1 MSLRLC
7 SRAPE
12 TTITL
17 FGGICDQ
24 FSQANR
30 RSTASS
36 AYPGR
41 VTTHLAAFALASA
54 GGDPLRLAT
63 AVRAAPPLMQAL
75 RAARDVGAPDWLVC
89 AGAIRDAVWDALHDR
104 PPTAL
109 PRDVDLGFFDSRDLN
124 AERDEAVEAA
134 LRARAPALPWEAKNQ
149 AAVHLWYPQRFGLA
163 VPPFRSCAEAV
174 ATFPETAACV
184 GVRLLVDDDMLVVA
198 PHGLG
203 DLLGCVCRHN
213 PARVPPGVYERR
225 VAEKGWRERWPR
237 MRYVP
242 SGA

>member
-1 MSLRLC
+1 
-7 SRAPE
+7 
-12 TTITL
+12 L

-54 GGDPLRLAT
+54 GGDALRLAT

-109 PRDVDLGFFDSRDLN
+109 PRDVDLGFFDSRDLS

-149 AAVHLWYPQRFGLA
+149 AAVHLWYPERFGLA
-163 VPPFRSCAEAV
+163 VAPFRSCAEAV
-174 ATFPETAACV
+174 ATFPETR
-184 GVRLLVDDDMLVVA
+184 GVRRRAA
-198 PHGLG
+198 PGRR
-203 DLLGCVCRHN
+203 RHARRRAARPRRPPRLRLPPQPRAR
-213 PARVPPGVYERR
+213 PARPVRAAGGGEGLARALAADALRR
-225 VAEKGWRERWPR
+225 VGRLALER
-237 MRYVP
+237 
-242 SGA
+242 